1 MTDLF
6 RSVSDFFNQVE
17 GKFVGYDDTFS
28 LISNLSTHPQNL
40 NYSKGYPPY
49 NIVRDDDNIRIE
61 LAVAGFNEKDV
72 SVDVQDST
80 LMVKSTSNN
89 DESDTNFLYK
99 GIASRSFE
107 RSFHL
112 AKTVIVDDAKLV
124 NGILTVYMHNEIP
137 ENRRARNIQINSP
150 NKKNGKAQFLSD

>member
-1 MTDLF
+1 MATDLF

-17 GKFVGYDDTFS
+17 GKFVGYDETFS
-28 LISNLSTHPQNL
+28 LISSLSTHPQSL

-49 NIVRDDDNIRIE
+49 NIVRNGDNIRIE
-61 LAVAGFNEKDV
+61 LAVAGFSEKDV
-72 SVDVQDST
+72 SVDVQDSA
-80 LMVKSTSNN
+80 LMIKSISNS
-89 DESDTNFLYK
+89 DESDTDFLYK

-137 ENRRARNIQINSP
+137 ENRRARNIQINSS
-150 NKKNGKAQFLSD
+150 KKNEAEFLRD

>member
-6 RSVSDFFNQVE
+6 RSVSDFFNLVE

-137 ENRRARNIQINSP
+137 ENRRARNIQINSS
-150 NKKNGKAQFLSD
+150 KKNEAKFLRD